1 MALGL
6 GTRPSGGLTSV
17 SGSIAH
23 PRHRAPHQARL
34 SDEKISGLMEDR
46 RVRDEEFRAA
56 SIRDTDQNQALTDRL
71 HNTQNLLYDST
82 RDFLE
87 LKFEHRSKEKC
98 VARTGW
104 LALPR
109 NASAVS
115 LLPCR
120 PGVAAVMT
128 TSQR

>member
-1 MALGL
+1 
-6 GTRPSGGLTSV
+6 
-17 SGSIAH
+17 
-23 PRHRAPHQARL
+23 
-34 SDEKISGLMEDR
+34 MEDR

-98 VARTGW
+98 VASTGR
-104 LALPR
+104 LAFLAPQHKCR
-109 NASAVS
+109 VASPVS
-115 LLPCR
+115 
-120 PGVAAVMT
+120 
-128 TSQR
+128 